1 VGEHNDDTPSG
12 SSPASPHEEALRYY
26 DAEEEEVKRHIERM
40 IVGLRTLTW
49 HRSFNT
55 ECLLFDF
62 HSLSEFSAFEN
73 KNRKR
78 NSKSI
83 IIIAR

>member
-1 VGEHNDDTPSG
+1 
-12 SSPASPHEEALRYY
+12 
-26 DAEEEEVKRHIERM
+26 
-40 IVGLRTLTW
+40 
-49 HRSFNT
+49 
-55 ECLLFDF
+55 LFDF